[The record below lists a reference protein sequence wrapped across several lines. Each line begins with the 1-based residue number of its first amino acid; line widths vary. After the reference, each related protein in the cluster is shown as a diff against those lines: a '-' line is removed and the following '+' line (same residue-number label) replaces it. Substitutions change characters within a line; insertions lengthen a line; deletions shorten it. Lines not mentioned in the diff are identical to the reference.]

1 MAHEVIWERLRSH
14 PAMAQR
20 YLEQL
25 EPPEVARLLELS
37 EAAARR
43 KVLERLARPASAAV
57 HRGDLGEAANG

>member
-1 MAHEVIWERLRSH
+1 MWERLRSH
-14 PAMAQR
+14 PAMARR

-25 EPPEVARLLELS
+25 EPPEVVRLLELS

-43 KVLERLARPASAAV
+43 KVLERLARPASGAV

>member
-14 PAMAQR
+14 PATAQR

-25 EPPEVARLLELS
+25 EPLEVARLLELS

-43 KVLERLARPASAAV
+43 EVLERLARPASAAV
-57 HRGDLGEAANG
+57 HRGDLSEAANG